1 MLSPEKIE
9 WLENDVDG
17 KVRLSKKEKID
28 LRAELIELKKW
39 EKFNESVGFIS
50 DIADEVEDRICE
62 IKEILEKDEEEY
74 YSDFEHTPTTL

>member
-62 IKEILEKDEEEY
+62 IKAILEKDAEEY
-74 YSDFEHTPTTL
+74 YSDFEHTPITL

>member
-62 IKEILEKDEEEY
+62 IKEILEKDEEKY

>member
-62 IKEILEKDEEEY
+62 IKAILEKDEEEY
-74 YSDFEHTPTTL
+74 YSDFEHTPITL

>member
-28 LRAELIELKKW
+28 LYAELIELKKW

-62 IKEILEKDEEEY
+62 IKAILEKDAEEY
-74 YSDFEHTPTTL
+74 YSDFEHTPITL